1 MSRAHPSS
9 TASASKQKAGSPVC
23 CRGVVDRSPLL
34 AAKQA
39 PEVVEEI
46 DREIKESARE
56 RGPGVEVSGEPR
68 RNAERGEGTLM

>member
-1 MSRAHPSS
+1 
-9 TASASKQKAGSPVC
+9 
-23 CRGVVDRSPLL
+23 LL